1 MKKIILYYGP
11 KSGFKTLIPKTKK
24 TLSELVTEYDAKNKI
39 FTHRFEKE
47 DDNQTEESEIP
58 AKEYI
63 KNLIVYSESYS
74 GITESAIQSFVS
86 LISGYDIDNFYLQ
99 NPPIQIKQQLEQAFS
114 NIISTEKYDYKKF
127 NESMLFKINDN
138 FSDNIIGQEGV
149 KKRLLVSLYPLM
161 KCNSSRKPVVIMF
174 YGNSGIGKT
183 ETAKFISK
191 VLGQPL
197 FRKQL
202 SMFHSSEFQNYL
214 FGGNHFQACFA
225 RELLERESN
234 VILLDEFDKPHS
246 VFYSAF
252 YQLFDEGIF
261 EDKNYNV
268 ELYNSI
274 IICTS
279 NYQSEEDIRKHLG
292 DPIYFRFD
300 KCIKFEKLSEDS
312 LRKIIEKLINI
323 KYKSLSKTEKKIVDS
338 DYIKTKL
345 FKSVSKLTN
354 VRQIS
359 TIVDEYFSL
368 QLVEKKLAQHS
379 NQKKRIDNNFPK
391 IHSL

>member
-1 MKKIILYYGP
+1 
-11 KSGFKTLIPKTKK
+11 
-24 TLSELVTEYDAKNKI
+24 LVTEYDAKAKI
-39 FTHRFEKE
+39 FTHKIEKE
-47 DDNQTEESEIP
+47 DEDATLELEIP
-58 AKEYI
+58 AKDYI
-63 KNLIVYSESYS
+63 ENLIAYSESYS

-99 NPPIQIKQQLEQAFS
+99 NPPMQINQQLEQAFPNMLS
-114 NIISTEKYDYKKF
+114 VEKYNYKKF
-127 NESMLFKINDN
+127 NESMFFKINDT
-138 FSDNIIGQEGV
+138 FGDNIIGQENV
-149 KKRLLVSLYPLM
+149 KKRLLISLYPLM
-161 KCNSSRKPVVIMF
+161 EYTSNRKPVVIMF

-197 FRKQL
+197 FRKQF
-202 SMFHSSEFQNYL
+202 SMFHSGEFQGYL

-246 VFYSAF
+246 VFHSAF

-279 NYQSEEDIRKHLG
+279 NYKSEEEIRKHLG

-300 KCIKFEKLSEDS
+300 KFIKFEDLSEGS
-312 LRKIIEKLINI
+312 LKKVIEMLIN
-323 KYKSLSKTEKKIVDS
+323 KKHESLSQTEKKNVDR
-338 DYIKTKL
+338 DYIKAQLLKN
-345 FKSVSKLTN
+345 VSKLTN

-368 QLVEKKLAQHS
+368 QLVEKMLEQHS
-379 NQKKRIDNNFPK
+379 KQIK
-391 IHSL
+391 